1 MSLASIRRSTDE
13 GEEDG
18 DEDGDGDG
26 VASVDVLRKVGG
38 ARHFTILLSQ
48 LPCVSAYSFSL
59 PIPCQ
64 RSGGRRCP
72 SRPVEWLKVAHHA
85 HGSVDECNGSVDEC
99 NGSVDEC
106 NGSITLSRTATEYFL
121 SSGWEGARLSGGAA
135 TARKGRGGGRKENTM
150 QVPSSP

>member
-13 GEEDG
+13 GKADG

-48 LPCVSAYSFSL
+48 LPCVSAYFFSL

-72 SRPVEWLKVAHHA
+72 SRPVEWLKVAQHA
-85 HGSVDECNGSVDEC
+85 H
-99 NGSVDEC
+99 GSVDEC

-135 TARKGRGGGRKENTM
+135 TARKGRGGGKKENTM